1 MMSEKHKT
9 GQNHFKVVRKC
20 ISTKTHSHTG
30 LVLPILHDLSVFH
43 IVFCLKFKLG
53 SGFHNS
59 IKRKYPRDT
68 DVPGLGP
75 SQTSKAAVV
84 QADTFANMNT
94 NLSLGLETNRLP
106 AFEKVQTETKIFFHF
121 NIV

>member
-1 MMSEKHKT
+1 MSEKHET
-9 GQNHFKVVRKC
+9 GKNHFKVLRKH
-20 ISTKTHSHTG
+20 ISTKRHSHTG
-30 LVLPILHDLSVFH
+30 IVLLIKHDLSVFQ

-59 IKRKYPRDT
+59 IKLKYPRDT

-94 NLSLGLETNRLP
+94 NLS
-106 AFEKVQTETKIFFHF
+106 F
-121 NIV
+121 